1 MSHSFTWID
10 PETGFEIYVNHNG
23 DMSGDAV
30 ISIPAEMLTIIPPSY
45 PGAVTG
51 VKLPAKMLAAFGRN
65 ATLSDAVAALED
77 LIV

>member
-1 MSHSFTWID
+1 MSHHFTWTD

-30 ISIPAEMLTIIPPSY
+30 INAPLELASSKHHDGTCLEIR
-45 PGAVTG
+45 
-51 VKLPAKMLAAFGRN
+51 LPAKMLAAFGRN
-65 ATLSDAVAALED
+65 ATLSDAIAALEN